1 MDREAC
7 HAGSQRVG
15 HAERL
20 NSISGSDSTGTS
32 EALVGISL
40 AVCGFPRDAAV
51 KNPSA
56 HAGDTGDRVRFLGG
70 EDPLEK
76 EMKSHPSILA

>member
-1 MDREAC
+1 MWGRKESDT
-7 HAGSQRVG
+7 
-15 HAERL
+15 AERL
-20 NSISGSDSTGTS
+20 NNIGGSDSTGTS
-32 EALVGISL
+32 KALVGISL
-40 AVCGFPRDAAV
+40 AVCGFPRDAVV

-76 EMKSHPSILA
+76 EMTSHPRILA